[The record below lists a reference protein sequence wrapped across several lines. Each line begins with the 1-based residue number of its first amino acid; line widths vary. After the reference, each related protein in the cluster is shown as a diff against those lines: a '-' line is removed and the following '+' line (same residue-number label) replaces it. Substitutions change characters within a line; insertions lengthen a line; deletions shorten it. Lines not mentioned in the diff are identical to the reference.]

1 MDNII
6 LFYIPLF
13 CTILSCLG
21 VVYNTYIH
29 TIMDLEDI
37 KRDAAIG
44 IRKYGPNENLLEI
57 YSSLVVFLLA
67 IDIIQ
72 TVINQNRLIIGINS
86 IIIALWL
93 NALILRFYRY
103 RRNVEYKPAL
113 TRIFIKQI
121 EIIYIGFIL
130 LYIRFTTTKMK

>member
-1 MDNII
+1 MGNII
-6 LFYIPLF
+6 LFYISLF

-37 KRDAAIG
+37 KRDAAIW

-57 YSSLVVFLLA
+57 YSSLVVFLLV

-72 TVINQNRLIIGINS
+72 TVINQNRLIIGVNS
-86 IIIALWL
+86 IFIALWL
-93 NALILRFYRY
+93 SALILKFYRY

-121 EIIYIGFIL
+121 EMIYIGFIL
-130 LYIRFTTTKMK
+130 LYIRFITTKMK

>member
-6 LFYIPLF
+6 LFYISLF
-13 CTILSCLG
+13 CTILTCLG

-86 IIIALWL
+86 IFIALWL